1 MLSIARGYDVGYL
14 LGPVGGGREGYYTGA
29 VAAGEPPGRWY
40 GAGAAELGLH
50 GDVDADLMEAIYK
63 RLLDPRAPE
72 THSRA
77 TWDEAPALAPGHRAY
92 RSADEIYADLVATEE
107 GAGPERRAEL
117 RAQAERSAR
126 QAVAFIDAT
135 FSAPKSVTVLGAAF
149 ERMAND
155 ARKAGDEQAASAWA
169 AHQRAVEAAVMAGAR
184 ATIDYLQEVAGY
196 SRVGHHGGGA
206 GRWID
211 AHRFV
216 VAQFLQHDSRDRDPQ
231 LHVHQAILNRVRCD
245 DGRWRTLDSR
255 AITLHRMS
263 AGVIGERVME
273 EYLARTLGVRF
284 ETRPDGRAREV
295 VGVPQHVIDLFSSRR
310 RAISDKTD
318 ELLKAYEQR
327 HGRPATV
334 LERKHIAQEAT
345 LATRKGKSHHGET
358 DAQRLDRW
366 EREAR
371 EAVAGGLS
379 AVARGAISAG
389 KAGSPRR
396 PSGRRGTSSIGRSPR
411 SAGISRPGPA
421 AT

>member
-1 MLSIARGYDVGYL
+1 
-14 LGPVGGGREGYYTGA
+14 
-29 VAAGEPPGRWY
+29 
-40 GAGAAELGLH
+40 
-50 GDVDADLMEAIYK
+50 
-63 RLLDPRAPE
+63 
-72 THSRA
+72 
-77 TWDEAPALAPGHRAY
+77 
-92 RSADEIYADLVATEE
+92 
-107 GAGPERRAEL
+107 
-117 RAQAERSAR
+117 
-126 QAVAFIDAT
+126 
-135 FSAPKSVTVLGAAF
+135 VLGAAF

-155 ARKAGDEQAASAWA
+155 ARKAGDEQAAAAWA

-184 ATIDYLQEVAGY
+184 ATIDYLQDVAGY

-245 DGRWRTLDSR
+245 DGKWRTLDSR

-273 EYLARTLGVRF
+273 EYLTRTLGVRF

-295 VGVPQHVIDLFSSRR
+295 VGVDQKVMDLFSSRR
-310 RAISDKTD
+310 RAISDKTE

-345 LATRKGKSHHGET
+345 ISTRKGKSHGET
-358 DAQRLDRW
+358 DAERLDRW

-371 EAVAGGLS
+371 QAVAGGL
-379 AVARGAISAG
+379 ADVARRAISEG
-389 KAGSPRR
+389 KVVSPRR
-396 PSGRRGTSSIGRSPR
+396 PGGRRGTSSTGLSPKWD
-411 SAGISRPGPA
+411 GTSRRGPA
-421 AT
+421 PI